1 MNFEFKSI
9 TDVKLNGTWPH
20 TFVGLEGKWVSML

>member
-9 TDVKLNGTWPH
+9 TDVKLNGT
-20 TFVGLEGKWVSML
+20 